1 MKILILTLGL
11 AALAAPVAAADFSA
25 PARFEKTVSVGDL
38 DLQTAA
44 GADALIGR
52 LEVAARSACR
62 GQPLFEQHFG
72 AIRERACAAKA
83 VAAAAARLDAPL
95 VSAGLRAKLSPV
107 LLAKQ

>member
-1 MKILILTLGL
+1 MKALILSTAVALL
-11 AALAAPVAAADFSA
+11 AASAAQAGHID
-25 PARFEKTVSVGDL
+25 ARFQRSVPLADL

-62 GQPLFEQHFG
+62 RQPLFEQHHG
-72 AIRERACAAKA
+72 PARERACAVKA

-95 VSAGLRAKLSPV
+95 VSARLRAMHAPV